1 MQRFTISLDD
11 KLAEQ
16 FDTLITTSG
25 YVNRS
30 EAVRDLIR
38 TRLGDAHLEASRAP
52 WCVAT
57 LNYVYDHHDTTVTE
71 RVMSL
76 QHDHHDLVITSL
88 HTHLDHDDCME
99 TVVLKGPT
107 PAIAAFSQ
115 LLIALRGVRHGN
127 VHIVPLGESSQKHTH
142 THPHAP
148 GDGKKH
154 GHSHVH
160 FKPIS

>member
-11 KLAEQ
+11 TLAEQ
-16 FDTLITTSG
+16 FDALIAAKG

-38 TRLGDAHLEASRAP
+38 TRLGDAHLEANRAP
-52 WCVAT
+52 LCVAT
-57 LNYVYDHHDTTVTE
+57 LNYVYDQHDKTLTE
-71 RVMSL
+71 RVLSL

-88 HTHLDHDDCME
+88 HTHLDHDNCLD
-99 TVVLKGPT
+99 TVVLRGPT

-115 LLIALRGVRHGN
+115 TLIALRGVRHGN
-127 VHIVPLGESSQKHTH
+127 IHIVPLGESGQKH

-148 GDGKKH
+148 GEGKKH